1 MTGDFEGDTY
11 TRRQYVLMRTLTIC
25 GDWEA
30 AVKAADN
37 AERRD
42 PDVDYRTERR
52 TFREWRDA
60 RAW

>member
-1 MTGDFEGDTY
+1 
-11 TRRQYVLMRTLTIC
+11 MRTLTIC

-60 RAW
+60 RVW